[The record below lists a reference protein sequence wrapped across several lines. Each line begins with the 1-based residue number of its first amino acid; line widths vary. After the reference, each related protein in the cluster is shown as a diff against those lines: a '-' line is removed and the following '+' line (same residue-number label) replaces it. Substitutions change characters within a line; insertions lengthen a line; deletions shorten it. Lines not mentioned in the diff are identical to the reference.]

1 MRPRHSFVP
10 IGQIARRYAMNSG
23 LITDIGKEAS
33 VARSGNTDDETKP
46 KVGQQF
52 APCGRR
58 SPNRATP
65 LRSQVRPEVGPPPP
79 WDLREAFVATL
90 SNEHAIGLRGIWRA
104 GRFRRYCRCESRV
117 ASIVAVN
124 PLPGWPGNALAA
136 QCDCNLYSSRAQCIK
151 GANRVFD
158 RQIDAS

>member
-1 MRPRHSFVP
+1 MRPQHSPVP
-10 IGQIARRYAMNSG
+10 EQISRRYAMKSG

-33 VARSGNTDDETKP
+33 VARSGSTDDETKP
-46 KVGQQF
+46 RVGQQF

-65 LRSQVRPEVGPPPP
+65 LRKQARPEVGPPPP
-79 WDLREAFVATL
+79 WDTREAVVSRP
-90 SNEHAIGLRGIWRA
+90 SNERAIGLRGIWRA
-104 GRFRRYCRCESRV
+104 GRFRLYCRGESRV
-117 ASIVAVN
+117 ASIVRVN
-124 PLPGWPGNALAA
+124 PPPGRPGNALAA
-136 QCDCNLYSSRAQCIK
+136 QCDCNLHSSRAQCIE